1 MKTNQPITTAQKL
14 LAVSGTLALITFFV
28 LGFAFHAWEIAWVV
42 FLVPG
47 LLRRWVSFDEPKES
61 PRSGYGIDDD
71 GTPKPYPYT

>member
-1 MKTNQPITTAQKL
+1 MNSNQPMTTARKL

-47 LLRRWVSFDEPKES
+47 LLHRWVSLDAPNENAL
-61 PRSGYGIDDD
+61 SGYGIDDD
-71 GTPKPYPYT
+71 GTPKPYPYK